1 MPTEALMTKVTNPI
15 QQPKILV
22 VDDSEVVLEVTEY
35 MLRSTG
41 HDVVTCNTPIGVT
54 LVAAREKP
62 ALILVD
68 LDMAS
73 MGGDRVVTS
82 LKASTRTAGIPVLI
96 HSDRAAA
103 ELEAAAAKSGAD
115 GFIQKTSDA
124 AVLSQQIQ
132 SHLER

>member
-1 MPTEALMTKVTNPI
+1 MTKLTNPI

-54 LVAAREKP
+54 LVAAREQP

-73 MGGDRVVTS
+73 MGGDRVVAS
-82 LKASTRTAGIPVLI
+82 LKASMRTAEIPVLI
-96 HSDRAAA
+96 HSDRATE
-103 ELEAAAAKSGAD
+103 ELESAARRSGAD
-115 GFIQKTSDA
+115 GFIRKTSDA
-124 AVLSQQIQ
+124 AALSRQIRA
-132 SHLER
+132 HLDPQR